1 MSNSITGVV
10 YIENIPKKITYKN
23 LIKFLE
29 KFGRVNRT
37 FFSKDLSIEY
47 KIIGW
52 IEYSKKCSAK
62 KVSLKKV
69 RDIWDKHIT
78 FNENF
83 KIFYLKSINWKSLTF
98 VRKSIYKFDKK
109 CPNI

>member
-1 MSNSITGVV
+1 MSKTITGVV

-23 LIKFLE
+23 FIKFLE
-29 KFGRVNRT
+29 KFGRVNRS
-37 FFSKDLSIEY
+37 FFSKDLSNEY

-52 IEYSKKCSAK
+52 IEYSKKCNAK
-62 KVSLKKV
+62 KASLKKV
-69 RDIWDKHIT
+69 HDIWDKNIT

-83 KIFYLKSINWKSLTF
+83 KIFYLKSISWKCLTF

-109 CPNI
+109 CSNI